1 MLKDKIKKQVLFIV
15 FSAFCLAYCIWIC
28 MNYLYL
34 SHSIKRQVF
43 VIFLPLYVLLIVL
56 HEDRYYFILSLLIL
70 IDEYTVPELSSCGV
84 ASMICHPP

>member
-1 MLKDKIKKQVLFIV
+1 MLKDKMKKQVLFIV

-56 HEDRYYFILSLLIL
+56 HEDRYYFILSLF
-70 IDEYTVPELSSCGV
+70 TSN
-84 ASMICHPP
+84 

>member
-43 VIFLPLYVLLIVL
+43 VIFFTALCFAY
-56 HEDRYYFILSLLIL
+56 S
-70 IDEYTVPELSSCGV
+70 T
-84 ASMICHPP
+84 A